1 MTTLFTSTKALL
13 VCSCS
18 EAALPAAFTLRA
30 KSNVFIIDTPPPY
43 TDGRKVAEPK
53 LIKTSATTIEIEP

>member
-18 EAALPAAFTLRA
+18 DAALPAAFTLRA
-30 KSNVFIIDTPPPY
+30 KSNVFNIDTTPPY
-43 TDGRKVAEPK
+43 IDENIVVESK
-53 LIKTSATTIEIEP
+53 LKKTSATTIEIEP